1 MFSSCWHSVRSRRSD
16 GRPSTRRVEC
26 PRHPLRQFRCGAI
39 KGDCGRQRAGNA
51 NGAPLRS
58 LPGTQLPNW
67 QNSNVSLRL
76 GAGDVKPR
84 NGCPSAHGCLSVHP
98 RRQRLDDLRVSASN
112 AAQEFVRGA
121 GVRTWRRTSVLRTPL
136 PPRPCGGFPAAGF
149 HSRPVSRE
157 FVRIRLKE
165 QKWQELKGCHIVRR
179 PRGLRSLWNCQVNA
193 TPAIRHRQ
201 PPPGGSP
208 GTAIPGFVFDFT
220 RAAMAGRPRATRGY
234 CLSYTTTLLTVW
246 PLAFLPVCVKVR
258 VFPSFETTAL
268 AVAFCFPPNCVVI
281 SRVYASIRL

>member
-1 MFSSCWHSVRSRRSD
+1 MWRHQGGLRAAASRQRERCAIAISPWHPVAELAEFQRQPALGRRGCQAQEWMPIGSRMPVRSSSPPAPRRSSC
-16 GRPSTRRVEC
+16 E
-26 PRHPLRQFRCGAI
+26 
-39 KGDCGRQRAGNA
+39 
-51 NGAPLRS
+51 
-58 LPGTQLPNW
+58 
-67 QNSNVSLRL
+67 RL
-76 GAGDVKPR
+76 
-84 NGCPSAHGCLSVHP
+84 
-98 RRQRLDDLRVSASN
+98 
-112 AAQEFVRGA
+112 ERGA
-121 GVRTWRRTSVLRTPL
+121 GVRTWRRTSVLRPPL